1 MRILF
6 LCVGNSARSQMAEG
20 LARKILGP
28 DVDVM
33 SAGSVPTSV
42 NPLAIEAL
50 AEIGID
56 ISGHTSKS
64 VDTIDPG
71 SIDLVIVLCA
81 EESCPVF
88 LGTAKRLAWPLSDP
102 SWAPRDV
109 ALQRFRDTRDDLT
122 KRLETLKEKLDREA
136 ATEATGG

>member
-28 DVDVM
+28 DVEVM

-50 AEIGID
+50 DEIGID

-71 SIDLVIVLCA
+71 GVDLVIVLCA

-88 LGTAKRLAWPLSDP
+88 LGKAKRLAWPLSDP

-109 ALQRFRDTRDDLT
+109 ALQRFRETRDDLT
-122 KRLETLKEKLDREA
+122 KRLEALKQELVRER
-136 ATEATGG
+136 ATKATGG

>member
-20 LARKILGP
+20 LARTILGP
-28 DVDVM
+28 DVEVM

-50 AEIGID
+50 REIGID

-64 VDTIDPG
+64 VDTIDAG
-71 SIDLVIVLCA
+71 GVDLVIVLCA

-88 LGTAKRLAWPLSDP
+88 LGKARRLAWPLPDP
-102 SWAPRDV
+102 SLAPRDV
-109 ALQRFRDTRDDLT
+109 ALQRFRETRDELM
-122 KRLETLKEKLDREA
+122 KRLEALKQEFDREP